1 MFTLNEAEPINT
13 GGTMSTNKRKQL
25 RVTIPARFIEAFNSA
40 KKNAENDAGIILSD
54 AQFASRLL
62 ILDIARRVK

>member
-1 MFTLNEAEPINT
+1 VFTPKGEELINT
-13 GGTMSTNKRKQL
+13 GGTMSTNKRKQV
-25 RVTIPARFIEAFNSA
+25 RVTIPAKYLDAFSSA

-62 ILDIARRVK
+62 ILAIARREI

>member
-1 MFTLNEAEPINT
+1 
-13 GGTMSTNKRKQL
+13 MSTNKRKQV
-25 RVTIPARFIEAFNSA
+25 RVTIPAKYLDAFSSA

-62 ILDIARRVK
+62 ILAIARREI